1 MTYVG
6 NGKLQTSSPRFLD
19 LAHKLM
25 GVPPL
30 SLRGDV
36 KAHATDDRVTDIVH
50 AASEKAAGKRPI
62 G

>member
-1 MTYVG
+1 MTHLG
-6 NGKLQTSSPRFLD
+6 NGKLQTSSPHFLD

-36 KAHATDDRVTDIVH
+36 KAHATDATVGKVADTVGD
-50 AASEKAAGKRPI
+50 KAAGKRPI
-62 G
+62 V